1 MNRPA
6 KLLLAGCIASAYGT
20 LSANELDEITM
31 VVIDSSDITADDIA
45 QTIELPSIDEL
56 KATMAQSVDKK
67 RVKGEIQQV
76 RQQSI
81 QGSNH

>member
-20 LSANELDEITM
+20 LSASELDELTM
-31 VVIDSSDITADDIA
+31 VVIDESDITADDIA

-56 KATMAQSVDKK
+56 KATMNQSVDREKDN
-67 RVKGEIQQV
+67 GEMQQAH
-76 RQQSI
+76 QQSA
-81 QGSNH
+81 QESDH